1 MFSEYFLS
9 SALKKIVHKREII
22 EINIMFASHTFSHFF
37 YPTGTGI
44 YYKVGFKYLYILSLI
59 CYREER

>member
-37 YPTGTGI
+37 YLTGTGI
-44 YYKVGFKYLYILSLI
+44 YYKLGF
-59 CYREER
+59 